1 MDTQDFHLGDDDSE
15 SVTSYDDATSRAIA
29 KRDAA
34 AERKRLERERRKA
47 APIIHETAD
56 WRLFLDPETLP
67 QKAGCQPDDIGA
79 VVLKELVD
87 NALDAGASVTVRHAP
102 ESRLWIVEDNGPG
115 LDSDDVPRLF
125 CVNRPLLSSKL
136 KRMPTRGMLGNG
148 LRVVMAWAQVVFVT
162 SRGVFQRLEV
172 DQTTGRSIVTRRDNV
187 PMEPGMTV
195 EVRAEDPDH
204 AYFAKKTIG
213 LAKIAHDYSGPSN
226 PHWYG
231 YNDFARLFSD
241 APASASAADVVAD
254 LGLVPPKNLTG
265 PARDLTLVPPPAHCC
280 AN

>member
-1 MDTQDFHLGDDDSE
+1 MLSE
-15 SVTSYDDATSRAIA
+15 
-29 KRDAA
+29 
-34 AERKRLERERRKA
+34 
-47 APIIHETAD
+47 P
-56 WRLFLDPETLP
+56 
-67 QKAGCQPDDIGA
+67 
-79 VVLKELVD
+79 
-87 NALDAGASVTVRHAP
+87 
-102 ESRLWIVEDNGPG
+102 RLWIVADNGPG

-148 LRVVMAWAQVVFVT
+148 LRVVMAWAQAVFVT

-172 DQTTGRSIVTRRDNV
+172 DQTTGRTIVTHRDNV

-204 AYFAKKTIG
+204 ACFAKKTIG

-231 YNDFARLFSD
+231 YSDFARLFSD

-254 LGLVPPKNLTG
+254 LGLPSTQKPDRTRAGSHLCRRLHTAARTEATNATCATRQNR
-265 PARDLTLVPPPAHCC
+265 PARTHLSGQTRIQTSAAASVANPPAATCHT
-280 AN
+280 